1 MEIDKFEFFSGLTS
15 LELDEVRSLLEEKD
29 FKKGDTLFHEGE
41 PPSHLWF
48 VMEGEVKVFK
58 EYASG
63 KSAIMG
69 IFGEG
74 GTVAEVAI
82 IDGKSY
88 PATCQ
93 AVTNVKVAQ
102 MKRGDALR
110 IMTSNSKIALRI
122 MMGLSTKL
130 RTLTSDLGS
139 MSVLSVI
146 RRLSRFLLKLSD
158 KMGVKDKDG
167 IRFEL
172 FLTRKDMAE
181 CIGTSFEVAVRAL
194 SKLQN
199 DNVLEIE
206 GKKVLIK
213 ELEELERL
221 AGDIDRSEDGDE

>member
-1 MEIDKFEFFSGLTS
+1 MEIEKFEFFSGLTS
-15 LELDEVRSLLEEKD
+15 VELGEMKRLLSELE
-29 FKKGDTLFHEGE
+29 FKKGDILFHEGE
-41 PPSHLWF
+41 PPAHLWF
-48 VMEGEVKVFK
+48 VVEGEVKVFK

-69 IFGEG
+69 IFGVG
-74 GTVAEVAI
+74 GTVAEAAI
-82 IDGKSY
+82 IDGKAY
-88 PATCQ
+88 PASCQ
-93 AVTNVKVAQ
+93 AVTNVKVAR
-102 MKRGDALR
+102 MKRDDALR

-194 SKLQN
+194 GKLQS
-199 DNVLEIE
+199 DNVLEID

-213 ELEELERL
+213 EIEELERL
-221 AGDIDRSEDGDE
+221 AGEMDRSEDGEE